1 MRKPDGRRPLTISRC
16 MWEDNFKINLKEIC
30 RRGVDSGISGKGG
43 VLAYEN
49 LRVTQKAR
57 NLLIG

>member
-1 MRKPDGRRPLTISRC
+1 